1 MGIIAAAVIGIAG
14 AVGKGIMA
22 KKGAKKLANAYGS
35 AESLLDTE
43 FQKTEREMS
52 PWRNVGQGALD
63 AMARSLGIPGSDGR
77 VSDGPDFS
85 EFYKSPGY
93 KFRMDEGIKGVERSA
108 ASRGSLQSG
117 AAMKA
122 VQRYGEGQASQEY
135 GNYMDQLYRLSGQG
149 AQTAAQLGAYRG
161 NSANNRANML
171 TGQGMARQSGYNAMG
186 NMIGDVANIGQQ
198 MVGGMGS
205 MGTGQTGTSASIPT
219 QIPGGGSASRI
230 PQYR

>member
-1 MGIIAAAVIGIAG
+1 MGLIAAAVVGIAG

-22 KKGAKKLANAYGS
+22 KKGAKKLAQAYGS

-77 VSDGPDFS
+77 VRDGPDFS

-93 KFRMDEGIKGVERSA
+93 QFRMDEGIKGVERSSA
-108 ASRGSLQSG
+108 ARGSLQSG

-149 AQTAAQLGAYRG
+149 LSSATNMGQLRG
-161 NSANNRANML
+161 QSADGRARLL

-186 NMIGDVANIGQQ
+186 SMIGDIANEGVDLIGGK
-198 MVGGMGS
+198 MGKKSSGGSGVGA
-205 MGTGQTGTSASIPT
+205 QTASNYMN
-219 QIPGGGSASRI
+219 GGGWG
-230 PQYR
+230 